1 MNSNHTTL
9 SGIYYG
15 ILATVLWGSYP
26 LWYKPLKEVG
36 AVALLEWRIVWSI
49 GFLLVL
55 IIFLKRKSF
64 LDSIG
69 NILWKN
75 IATMSFILALWWLTY
90 IYGILTDRI
99 LEIALGYFI
108 SPIMSLFVSQ
118 FIFKEKINTLQ
129 KISVLLAT
137 ISVLI
142 MVFYSLEDNYF
153 PWIALTI
160 GFCFSFYGVFKK
172 KVTGDPIII
181 QTFEMLLLL
190 PFAIIGM
197 LYFTDMPTMDW
208 GNYNQTLLLIA
219 TGVISVLPLWWYS
232 IAASNLTV
240 FTLSFLQF
248 IPPTINFL
256 LAIFVYNE
264 ELPFIKIVVF
274 SLIWIAI
281 AVLLMNTIKQ
291 NRS

>member
-1 MNSNHTTL
+1 MNNSPTTL

-15 ILATVLWGSYP
+15 ILATVLWGGSYP
-26 LWYKPLKEVG
+26 LWYKPLNTVG
-36 AVALLEWRIVWSI
+36 SVALLEWRIIFSVV
-49 GFLLVL
+49 FLLIL
-55 IIFLKRKSF
+55 IILLKRKSF
-64 LDSIG
+64 LESIG

-75 IATMSFILALWWLTY
+75 IIIMSFILAVWWLTY
-90 IYGILTDRI
+90 IYGILTNRI

-129 KISVLLAT
+129 KTAVILAT

-142 MVFYSLEDNYF
+142 MVYYSLEDNYF

-190 PFAIIGM
+190 PFALIGM
-197 LYFTDMPTMDW
+197 IYFTNMSNVDW
-208 GNYNQTLLLIA
+208 DNYNQTILLIA

-232 IAASNLTV
+232 IAATNLTV

-248 IPPTINFL
+248 IPPTINFFTCNL
-256 LAIFVYNE
+256 CI
-264 ELPFIKIVVF
+264 
-274 SLIWIAI
+274 
-281 AVLLMNTIKQ
+281 
-291 NRS
+291 